1 MDAVHYLSYERHLI
15 YLLVILTVLSIGVI
29 LPVNMTGG
37 LLSKFQSVPFTLVF
51 QEKKISLTAEDKKFT
66 D

>member
-37 LLSKFQSVPFTLVF
+37 LLSKFQSIPFTLVF
-51 QEKKISLTAEDKKFT
+51 QGKKSA
-66 D
+66 

>member
-1 MDAVHYLSYERHLI
+1 MDAVHYLSFERHLI

-37 LLSKFQSVPFTLVF
+37 LLSKFQSIPFTLVF
-51 QEKKISLTAEDKKFT
+51 QEKKISLTAEVKKFT

>member
-37 LLSKFQSVPFTLVF
+37 LLSKFQSIPFTLVF
-51 QEKKISLTAEDKKFT
+51 QEKKISLTAEVKKFT

>member
-37 LLSKFQSVPFTLVF
+37 LLSKFQSTPSTLVF
-51 QEKKISLTAEDKKFT
+51 QEKKISLMAEVKTCT

>member
-37 LLSKFQSVPFTLVF
+37 LLSKFQSIPFTLVF
-51 QEKKISLTAEDKKFT
+51 QEKKSA
-66 D
+66 

>member
-51 QEKKISLTAEDKKFT
+51 QEKKISLTAEVKKFT

>member
-1 MDAVHYLSYERHLI
+1 MDAVHYLSFERHLI

-37 LLSKFQSVPFTLVF
+37 LLSKFQSIPFTLVF
-51 QEKKISLTAEDKKFT
+51 QEKNQLNG
-66 D
+66 

>member
-37 LLSKFQSVPFTLVF
+37 LLSKFQSIPFTLVF